1 MILIIGGEAQ
11 GKRAFAEE
19 KWAQSLN
26 ISEKIKDRG
35 GISWVKG
42 GLASWETFLQGAYVC
57 EFHLFIRRLL
67 AADPSLHAPAG
78 IQGGRKRKSGCC
90 LPDRHGLVSKLLAA
104 CPDRVLVTNEI
115 GYGIV
120 PLDPFE
126 REYREETGRIC
137 CLLAAEAKEVWRASC
152 GLGQRIK

>member
-78 IQGGRKRKSGCC
+78 IQGEGNVK
-90 LPDRHGLVSKLLAA
+90 VAA
-104 CPDRVLVTNEI
+104 VC
-115 GYGIV
+115 
-120 PLDPFE
+120 
-126 REYREETGRIC
+126 RIAMALFLSFLQPVRTVC
-137 CLLAAEAKEVWRASC
+137 S
-152 GLGQRIK
+152 

>member
-1 MILIIGGEAQ
+1 MS
-11 GKRAFAEE
+11 F
-19 KWAQSLN
+19 
-26 ISEKIKDRG
+26 
-35 GISWVKG
+35 
-42 GLASWETFLQGAYVC
+42 TFLSAD
-57 EFHLFIRRLL
+57 FWRR
-67 AADPSLHAPAG
+67 
-78 IQGGRKRKSGCC
+78 I
-90 LPDRHGLVSKLLAA
+90 LPFTPRPVSRGEGNVKVAGLVSRLLAA

-137 CLLAAEAKEVWRASC
+137 CLLAAEAKEVWRVSC